1 MENDNTDII
10 EDVELDELLDEAKKV
25 LDNLSEEELDEAK
38 KLKKEAD
45 CDDDD
50 KEDDDDEEMDEA
62 KKVDPDDV
70 DGKDDDDKEDDGEG
84 MDKPGDEDK
93 DVDNDGDSDKSDEYL
108 TKRRKA
114 TAKAIAK
121 ESIDFTGD
129 LDKLVAEDS
138 TLSEEFK
145 EKAGTLFEVA
155 LTTRLR
161 EETEKLQEE
170 FDDRLVEETTK
181 IRESLEE
188 KIDNYLTY
196 AVESWVEDNKIAIE
210 NGLRTEVAESFIS
223 ALKNVFVEHYIEVPE
238 TKKDLVAELETKL
251 TEAEEALSVK
261 GKEAETLAEQVE
273 ELVREKVIAEATESL
288 ADTQGARLRDLVQ
301 DIEFVSEETFRKKV
315 ATIKECYF
323 ADGNEED
330 EIVEDSKSA
339 YTKTEVIVEDNDDK
353 SELSPT
359 MQNYLKALGRI
370 GKASAMSGTK

>member
-1 MENDNTDII
+1 
-10 EDVELDELLDEAKKV
+10 
-25 LDNLSEEELDEAK
+25 
-38 KLKKEAD
+38 
-45 CDDDD
+45 
-50 KEDDDDEEMDEA
+50 MDES
-62 KKVDPDDV
+62 KKVDPKDV

-84 MDKPGDEDK
+84 LDEPGDEDS

-108 TKRRKA
+108 LKRRKA
-114 TAKAIAK
+114 VAKSVAK
-121 ESIDFTGD
+121 ESVDFMNDIDNIISE
-129 LDKLVAEDS
+129 EDS
-138 TLSEEFK
+138 LSEEFK

-170 FDDRLVEETTK
+170 FDDRLVEETAK

-210 NGLRTEVAESFIS
+210 NGLRTEVAESFID

-261 GKEAETLAEQVE
+261 DEDAKTLSEKVEKLTRERVLSEASETLAFTQRARLE
-273 ELVREKVIAEATESL
+273 ELVN
-288 ADTQGARLRDLVQ
+288 
-301 DIEFVSEETFRKKV
+301 DIEFVNEDIFKKKV
-315 ATIKECYF
+315 NTIKECYF
-323 ADGNEED
+323 SDNNQTQD
-330 EIVEDSKSA
+330 EIVEDRKS
-339 YTKTEVIVEDNDDK
+339 YTHTDVIVEGDEDN
-353 SELSPT
+353 SNLSPT

-370 GKASAMSGTK
+370 KKASTLSGN